1 MDADR
6 DPRTTPAS
14 RVLDEALRLGPCS
27 ASQTLLLTLDPSSLT
42 PRDAVAFAE
51 AAERIT
57 AWWASMTFDAL
68 VAATGRDRR
77 IDEFLVTDSRDDGD
91 HLIRI
96 EDSAREEVSAALR
109 WSPSTAQHRMDVAR
123 LLAGPLAATRQALRG
138 GRIST
143 GHVAVIAEAA
153 MRLPGRWAD
162 NGSERDAFWSACARL
177 EARVLPVACGSTL
190 SRTRS
195 AARRAVLVIDPEGER
210 DRRRRARCTRDV
222 FLVDEVDGISTLIAR
237 LGTVDAH
244 AVMAAVNEAAAHR
257 ATATAGE
264 RRAGA
269 LRDLILRRGA
279 QGATSGVIDVRLDVV
294 VDLPTLLGLAD
305 EPVLLQGDD
314 VLPAG
319 ELRRLLAD
327 PAAEVSLRRLV
338 TDPVTGHL
346 LDRGRSTYAVPD
358 RLRGFIVRRDGTCRF
373 PGCAR
378 RASRC
383 QIDHA
388 IAWVDGGPTD
398 VANLGALCTRH
409 HQLKTHGGWRIT
421 ASHADGSCTWRS
433 PMGRTYHREPEPV
446 LSGAGP
452 PGVA

>member
-1 MDADR
+1 MDADL
-6 DPRTTPAS
+6 DPCPTPAS

-27 ASQTLLLTLDPSSLT
+27 ASQSLLLTLDPSSLS
-42 PRDAVAFAE
+42 PRDAVTFVE
-51 AAERIT
+51 VAERIA
-57 AWWASMTFDAL
+57 AWWASITFDAL
-68 VAATGRDRR
+68 VAASGPDRR
-77 IDEFLVTDSRDDGD
+77 VDEFDLIDLQDDAT

-96 EDSAREEVSAALR
+96 EDAAREEVSAALR
-109 WSPSTAQHRMDVAR
+109 WSPSTAQHRIDVAR
-123 LLAGPLAATRQALRG
+123 LLAGPLGATRQALADG
-138 GRIST
+138 QISA

-153 MRLPGRWAD
+153 LRFPGRWAD
-162 NGSERDAFWSACARL
+162 DGPERDAFRSACARF
-177 EARVLPVACGSTL
+177 EARVLPVARRGTL

-195 AARRAVLVIDPEGER
+195 AARRAVLDIDPAGER

-222 FLVDEVDGISTLIAR
+222 FVVDEVDGISTLIAR
-237 LGTVDAH
+237 MGTVDAR
-244 AVMAAVNEAAAHR
+244 AVMAAVNGAAADQGS
-257 ATATAGE
+257 TTAGE

-269 LRDLILRRGA
+269 LRDLVLRRGMR
-279 QGATSGVIDVRLDVV
+279 GAESGALDVRLDVV

-305 EPVLLQGDD
+305 QPAVVEGDGIVSAD
-314 VLPAG
+314 

-327 PAAEVSLRRLV
+327 PTTAVSLRRLV

-346 LDRGRSTYAVPD
+346 LDRGRSTYAVTD
-358 RLRGFIVRRDGTCRF
+358 RLRRFIERRDGTCRF

-388 IAWVDGGPTD
+388 VAWADGGRSD
-398 VANLGALCTRH
+398 IDNLGALCTRH

-433 PMGRTYHREPEPV
+433 PMGRTYDRGPEPV

-452 PGVA
+452 PGAA

>member
-1 MDADR
+1 
-6 DPRTTPAS
+6 
-14 RVLDEALRLGPCS
+14 
-27 ASQTLLLTLDPSSLT
+27 
-42 PRDAVAFAE
+42 
-51 AAERIT
+51 
-57 AWWASMTFDAL
+57 
-68 VAATGRDRR
+68 
-77 IDEFLVTDSRDDGD
+77 
-91 HLIRI
+91 
-96 EDSAREEVSAALR
+96 
-109 WSPSTAQHRMDVAR
+109 
-123 LLAGPLAATRQALRG
+123 
-138 GRIST
+138 
-143 GHVAVIAEAA
+143 
-153 MRLPGRWAD
+153 
-162 NGSERDAFWSACARL
+162 
-177 EARVLPVACGSTL
+177 
-190 SRTRS
+190 
-195 AARRAVLVIDPEGER
+195 VLVIDPEGER

-421 ASHADGSCTWRS
+421 ASHTDGSCTWRS